1 MTRKTTT
8 QFIATALAV
17 ASLGFAS
24 AAQADD
30 VAQPAM
36 ADEAQAA
43 QVDQAAAPET
53 PAVQDQQDQ
62 VQDPA
67 QQAQDPTAQGIAVGE
82 IPPGTNPA
90 QPDADQNEED
100 QDPLNGKE
108 ADDRFDRYCHMKD
121 AEPSHS
127 DKDFCEAYTK
137 AHATSTTATTHDDST
152 SSTDSSDDTWDDSSD
167 DTSYDTTTDTTY
179 ETPTYERS
187 SKTTH
192 YTPSSSNSLPFTGL
206 ELWQLT
212 LLGLALIAAGL
223 GVRRA
228 LR

>member
-36 ADEAQAA
+36 ADEAQAV
-43 QVDQAAAPET
+43 QVDQAAVPET
-53 PAVQDQQDQ
+53 PAAPD
-62 VQDPA
+62 
-67 QQAQDPTAQGIAVGE
+67 QQAQDPVEQGIAVGE

-90 QPDADQNEED
+90 QQDADQTEKE

-108 ADDRFDRYCHMKD
+108 ADDRFGRYCNMKD

-127 DKDFCEAYTK
+127 DKDFCVAYRK
-137 AHATSTTATTHDDST
+137 AHATSTATTTHDDST
-152 SSTDSSDDTWDDSSD
+152 SSTDSSDDT
-167 DTSYDTTTDTTY
+167 TSDTTYDATY
-179 ETPTYERS
+179 ETPTYHHS
-187 SKTTH
+187 SHPYTTTH
-192 YTPSSSNSLPFTGL
+192 YTPSSSSSLPFTGL
-206 ELWQLT
+206 ELWQLA
-212 LLGLALIAAGL
+212 LLGLALIAGGL
-223 GVRRA
+223 GARRA
-228 LR
+228 LLR